1 MDNNLLKERIR
12 FYHENRFLIMLIALF
27 GLMLFQPLMS
37 NFINFRF
44 LLGIFIS
51 FIFLS
56 GIFAVSYKKHQPIIA
71 TLLALPT
78 FTLIWASYFVDIG
91 SLEHLKN
98 ICGLLFMLHMT
109 ILFLRHIFRQDEITR
124 EVIFGA
130 LTVYLLWG
138 LMWTYGYALLEHLL
152 PGSFSYPDTLAKLD
166 MNEFN
171 YFSFVTMTTLGYGDI
186 SPVSQA
192 ARAMAITQAVTGH
205 FYLAVLVARLVGLNI
220 AQRIGEKE

>member
-1 MDNNLLKERIR
+1 MDNNPLKERIR
-12 FYHENRFLIMLIALF
+12 IYHENRFLIMLLTLF
-27 GLMLFQPLMS
+27 GLMLFQPLIS
-37 NFINFRF
+37 HFVNFRF
-44 LLGIFIS
+44 LLGISIS

-56 GIFAVSYKKHQPIIA
+56 GIFAVSYKKYQPIIA

-109 ILFLRHIFRQDEITR
+109 TLFLRHIFRQDEITR

-138 LMWTYGYALLEHLL
+138 LMWTYGYSLLEHLL
-152 PGSFSYPDTLAKLD
+152 PGSFSYPDTVAKLD
-166 MNEFN
+166 MNAFN

-186 SPVSQA
+186 SPASQA

-205 FYLAVLVARLVGLNI
+205 FYLAVLVARLVGINI
-220 AQRIGEKE
+220 AQRIEKKE